1 MIEMDINSEE
11 HRLAIAPDIARA
23 FKLGKDKKYT
33 EAYNVLLPHFE
44 AKEIPSC
51 FEEPCGWTIYRYLKN
66 NESKLSSRD
75 IRKLLAF
82 YLTFATCKPSTLH
95 SCIMMQAINLEK
107 KHENDFKFI
116 EFCLMWKLDSL
127 RPEDFLSAK
136 GTTDN
141 GKSIEFQSLAENVAT
156 RLYKELKSR
165 HTEEFINE
173 LFPFFLMVKEKC
185 SDNRFIDM
193 YIAQLLYWQGKLDE
207 SLAAYKAILRNS
219 PEWYIWKSMGDII
232 DDKDLRISFYCK
244 ALTMMGKDEYIVDL
258 RLKLAT
264 LLLESNKEQAAYEVE
279 QYMRTYKENNW
290 NISGDVYL
298 LQGKLQGVMPSCQ
311 SKAFY
316 RGNIEAAE
324 NYAYSDIPTEEF
336 VLVEIFKNQEGK
348 ERAKLTNTKRHLDIK
363 MPVTPPLRKA
373 TPGEVFSVRLT
384 KKNERWV
391 PLTIHKTGKSLE
403 LKGKKVGSQDSSE
416 IKTITG
422 IVSLPVKGD
431 FCFIDHTY
439 YVSAKIRETN
449 NLQEG
454 QKVTAKVKQLPDGKW
469 RVVSIIGGK

>member
-1 MIEMDINSEE
+1 MDINSQE
-11 HRLAIAPDIARA
+11 HIKAIAPDIAKA
-23 FKLGKDKKYT
+23 YQLGKEQKFD
-33 EAYNVLLPHFE
+33 EAYRILVPHFE
-44 AKEIPSC
+44 AKEMPSY
-51 FEEPCGWTIYRYLKN
+51 FEETCGWTIYRYLKN
-66 NESKLSSRD
+66 HANHLSSFE
-75 IRKLLAF
+75 IRKALSF
-82 YLTFATCKPSTLH
+82 YLSFASCKPSNLH
-95 SCIMMQAINLEK
+95 SCMMVQATHLEK
-107 KHENDFKFI
+107 NHENDFRFI
-116 EFCLMWKLDSL
+116 EFCQLWDLESL
-127 RPEDFLSAK
+127 RDEDYKSSK
-136 GTTDN
+136 VTTDS
-141 GKSIEFQSLAENVAT
+141 GKEIEYQSLAEDVAT
-156 RLYKELKSR
+156 RLYREMKSR
-165 HTEEFINE
+165 HTEAFATS
-173 LFPFFLMVKEKC
+173 LTPFFERVKEKC
-185 SDNRFIDM
+185 PNNRFICM
-193 YIAQLLYWQGKLDE
+193 YLAQLLYWQGKLDE

-298 LQGKLQGVMPSCQ
+298 LQGKLQGVMPSSQ

-439 YVSAKIRETN
+439 YVPAKIRETN
-449 NLQEG
+449 KLQEG

-469 RVVSIIGGK
+469 RVISIIGGK

>member
-23 FKLGKDKKYT
+23 FKLGKDKKYA

-127 RPEDFLSAK
+127 RPEDYLSAK

-264 LLLESNKEQAAYEVE
+264 LLFESNKEQAAYEVE

-298 LQGKLQGVMPSCQ
+298 LQGKLQGVMPSSQ

-431 FCFIDHTY
+431 FCFIDHAY
-439 YVSAKIRETN
+439 YVPAKIRETN
-449 NLQEG
+449 KLQEG
-454 QKVTAKVKQLPDGKW
+454 QQVTAKVKQLPDGKW

>member
-1 MIEMDINSEE
+1 MDINSQE
-11 HRLAIAPDIARA
+11 HIKSIAPDVAKA
-23 FKLGKDKKYT
+23 YQLGKEQKYD
-33 EAYNVLLPHFE
+33 EAYQNLLPLFE
-44 AKEIPSC
+44 AKEIPSY

-66 NESKLSSRD
+66 NESRLTSME
-75 IRKLLAF
+75 IRKALSY
-82 YLTFATCKPSTLH
+82 YLTFASCKPSNLH
-95 SCIMMQAINLEK
+95 SCIMVQAVNLEK
-107 KHENDFKFI
+107 NHENDFRFI
-116 EFCLMWKLDSL
+116 EFCQMWKLESL
-127 RPEDFLSAK
+127 RDEDYKSSK
-136 GTTDN
+136 VTTES
-141 GKSIEFQSLAENVAT
+141 GKEIEYQSLAEDIAT
-156 RLYKELKSR
+156 RLYREMKSR
-165 HTEEFINE
+165 HTEAFATR
-173 LFPFFLMVKEKC
+173 LLPFFERVKEMC
-185 SDNRFIDM
+185 PNNRFVRM
-193 YIAQLLYWQGKLDE
+193 YIAQLLYWQGKPDE

-232 DDKDLRISFYCK
+232 DDNDLRISFYCK
-244 ALTMMGKDEYIVDL
+244 ALNMMGKEEYIGDL

-279 QYMRTYKENNW
+279 QYMKTYKENNW

-298 LQGKLQGVMPSCQ
+298 LQSKTQGVIPSSQ

-316 RGNIEAAE
+316 RSNIEAAE
-324 NYAYSDIPTEEF
+324 NYAYSDIPAEEF

-373 TPGEVFSVRLT
+373 TLGEVFSVRLT

-439 YVSAKIRETN
+439 YVPAKIRETN
-449 NLQEG
+449 KLQEG

-469 RVVSIIGGK
+469 RVISIIGGK